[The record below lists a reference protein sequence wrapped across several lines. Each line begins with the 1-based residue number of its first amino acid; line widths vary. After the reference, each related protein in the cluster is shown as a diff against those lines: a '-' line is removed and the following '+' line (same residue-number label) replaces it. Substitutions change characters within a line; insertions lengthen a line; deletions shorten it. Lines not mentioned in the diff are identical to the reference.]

1 MLVCIVIIVLSL
13 IYQTDT
19 KEALENESEPK
30 KDTKSKD
37 KKESAEMMDAGEKA
51 IRAINQISDKQFDL
65 KKLQDAFKDTLQF
78 EDDVDQSLSK
88 WNFESK
94 EN

>member
-19 KEALENESEPK
+19 KEALENESDPK
-30 KDTKSKD
+30 KDTKD
-37 KKESAEMMDAGEKA
+37 KKEGAEKIDAGEKA
-51 IRAINQISDKQFDL
+51 IRAINQITDKQFDL

-88 WNFESK
+88 WNFES
-94 EN
+94 ED